1 MIRIQTA
8 SKAPAVLL
16 LLIAGSAAAQDPEG
30 ETPSAGVPEVL
41 TLGWAVDAALAHYP
55 AVGAARAGV
64 ESALAGGRGARS
76 AWWPSLTVGGNY
88 THFQFP
94 MLVRPLHELDAAQII
109 FDNDPIQGQV
119 FADWLV
125 FDGGERRA
133 RIRRADAAAEG
144 AGAGLAATEMG
155 VIEGTVGTYLQV
167 RTLREILGAQEA
179 QVRALDAERDR
190 AQLLFDA
197 GRAPRV
203 ELLRAEAALSQAQ
216 AELASIAAMLRAS
229 EDQLAR
235 LVGMQGTEVSDRDLS
250 EVRPGSSRQTPGA
263 PEAPADSLHPVL
275 RQSWSR
281 VLEAGAVHSEAKA
294 SWFPDLG
301 LSAGARQYG
310 APGLDFA
317 NEWQVGLSLSYP
329 LFTGFRRTHQIE
341 AAEAQLGVAREQHRL
356 RRFEVAQELD
366 EAQAALQEANARVTA
381 LEGAVEQFTEVAR
394 IEALALEAGAGVQ
407 RDFLD
412 AQAALF
418 QNQAGLAQAR
428 NARVFA
434 LVRQAA
440 ALGVL
445 DTSWLLQNLE
455 SER

>member
-1 MIRIQTA
+1 MIGSSTV
-8 SKAPAVLL
+8 SKTLAVMSLL
-16 LLIAGSAAAQDPEG
+16 VGGRAAAQGPEG
-30 ETPSAGVPEVL
+30 EPPSAGVPDVL
-41 TLGWAVDAALAHYP
+41 TLSWAVDAALVHYP
-55 AVGAARAGV
+55 AMGAARAGV

-76 AWWPSLTVGGNY
+76 AWWPSLTVGGNV

-94 MLVRPLHELDAAQII
+94 MLVRPLHELDASQII

-144 AGAGLAATEMG
+144 ADAGLEATEMS

-179 QVRALDAERDR
+179 QVRALDAERER
-190 AQLLFDA
+190 AQLLLQA

-216 AELASIAAMLRAS
+216 AELASISAMLRAS

-235 LVGMQGTEVSDRDLS
+235 LVGIQGGEVSDRELS
-250 EVRPGSSRQTPGA
+250 EVRPGGR
-263 PEAPADSLHPVL
+263 PEASGVPPMPPTDSLHPVL
-275 RQSWSR
+275 RQSWSQ
-281 VLEAGAVHSEAKA
+281 VLEAGAVHSETKA

-310 APGLDFA
+310 APGVDFA
-317 NEWQVGLSLSYP
+317 NEWQVGVSLSYP
-329 LFTGFRRTHQIE
+329 LFTGFRRTNQIE
-341 AAEAQLGVAREQHRL
+341 AAEAQLGVARERHRL
-356 RRFEVAQELD
+356 RQFEVAQELD
-366 EAQAALQEANARVTA
+366 EASAALQEANARVTA

-394 IEALALEAGAGVQ
+394 IEALALQAGAGVQ

-428 NARVFA
+428 NGRVLA

-445 DTSWLLQNLE
+445 DPSWLLQNLE
-455 SER
+455 S